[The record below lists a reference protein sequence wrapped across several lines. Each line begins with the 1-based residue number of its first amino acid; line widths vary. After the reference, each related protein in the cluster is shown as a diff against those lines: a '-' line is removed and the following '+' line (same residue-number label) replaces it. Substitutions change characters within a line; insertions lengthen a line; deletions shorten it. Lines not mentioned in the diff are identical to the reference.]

1 VIPDKNAVIAGNV
14 RLSFREL
21 DERSSRIAAALQR
34 RGVERGMTVGLL
46 IYTGTE
52 YLESF
57 FAACKIGAL
66 PFNMNYRY
74 ETDELRHLLA
84 DAEASTLILD
94 STLVAKVRRALPQL
108 PKLQRLIV
116 VYADG
121 AAAADDEV
129 AYSTLLAEPVDA
141 ADIASGRCDED
152 RLLLYTGGTTGMPK
166 GVEWTHRNLFFGGL
180 GGGGMTH
187 PDGPVTAPAQL
198 AERATAA
205 FPSISF
211 PLSPLMHGA
220 CLYSVL
226 ITLYAGHTLVLNTA
240 RSFNA
245 EHAWDSVERENV
257 WVLTFA
263 GDAMA
268 LPLIEAYDAH
278 PGRWNL
284 GALKVLSWGG
294 GALSENLQQ
303 AFAERF
309 PNVMRL
315 NGLGSSESGSLARG
329 LPTNHGEGLLRI
341 ACSENVAII
350 VDGCRFAQVGE
361 MGIIAGAG
369 ALPSG
374 YWRDPER
381 STKTFITL
389 QGRRWVLTGDS
400 GRLDA
405 DGMITFFGRDSN
417 CIMTGGEKVFAE
429 EVENA
434 VKLHPAVRDAIVVG
448 VPHKRWGETVV
459 AVVALKPGA
468 VLTLEDVQGH
478 CSNLARYKYPRR
490 LVLVDEVKRSPAGK
504 ADYRWGKTIATQD
517 TSKQPD

>member
-1 VIPDKNAVIAGNV
+1 VIAGDV

-21 DERSSRIAAALQR
+21 DERSSRIAAALKR

-46 IYTGTE
+46 MYTGTE

-66 PFNMNYRY
+66 PFNLNYRY

-84 DAEASTLILD
+84 DANASVLILD
-94 STLVAKVRRALPQL
+94 SALEAKVRAALPEL
-108 PKLQRLIV
+108 PELKRLVIV
-116 VYADG
+116 HGDG
-121 AAAADDEV
+121 KVAADDGV
-129 AYSTLLAEPVDA
+129 AYSVLLAERTDGT
-141 ADIASGRCDED
+141 DIASGRSDED
-152 RLLLYTGGTTGMPK
+152 RLLLYTGGTTGIPK

-198 AERATAA
+198 SERAMTA
-205 FPSISF
+205 FPLINL

-226 ITLYAGHTLVLNTA
+226 VTLFAGQTLVLNTA
-240 RSFNA
+240 RSFDA
-245 EHAWDSVERENV
+245 EHAWDIVERENV
-257 WVLTFA
+257 MSVSFA

-278 PGRWNL
+278 PGRWKL
-284 GALKVLSWGG
+284 STLRALSWGG
-294 GALSENLQQ
+294 AALSEKLQQ

-309 PNVMRL
+309 PTVIRI
-315 NGLGSSESGSLARG
+315 NGLGSSESGALARG
-329 LPTNHGEGLLRI
+329 LPPNNGEGLLRI
-341 ACSENVAII
+341 AAKDDLAII
-350 VDGCRFAQVGE
+350 VDGCRFAEVGE

-374 YWRDPER
+374 YWRDPDR
-381 STKTFITL
+381 TAKTFVTL
-389 QGRRWVLTGDS
+389 AGRRWVLTGDI
-400 GRLDA
+400 GRLDP
-405 DGMITFFGRDSN
+405 DGMMTFFGRDAN

-429 EVENA
+429 EVEDV

-448 VPHKRWGETVV
+448 APHERWGQVVV
-459 AVVALKPGA
+459 AVAALQPGA
-468 VLTLEDVQGH
+468 VLTLEEIQDH
-478 CSNLARYKYPRR
+478 CDKLARYKRPRR

-504 ADYRWGKTIATQD
+504 ADYRWGKVAALENEPAN
-517 TSKQPD
+517 KR

>member
-1 VIPDKNAVIAGNV
+1 VIAGDV
-14 RLSFREL
+14 RLNFREL
-21 DERSSRIAAALQR
+21 DERSSRIAAALKR
-34 RGVERGMTVGLL
+34 RGVQRGMTVGLL
-46 IYTGTE
+46 MYTGTE

-66 PFNMNYRY
+66 PFNLNYRY

-84 DAEASTLILD
+84 DANASALILD
-94 STLVAKVRRALPQL
+94 SALEAKVRAALPGLPELKQL
-108 PKLQRLIV
+108 VIV
-116 VYADG
+116 PRDG
-121 AAAADDEV
+121 KVATDDGV
-129 AYSTLLAEPVDA
+129 AYTELMAERIDA
-141 ADIASGRCDED
+141 TDITSDRSDDD
-152 RLLLYTGGTTGMPK
+152 RLLLYTGGTTGVPK

-187 PDGPVTAPAQL
+187 ADGPVTAPAQL
-198 AERATAA
+198 SERAMTG
-205 FPSISF
+205 FPLVNF

-226 ITLYAGHTLVLNTA
+226 VTLFAGQTLVLNIA
-240 RSFNA
+240 RSFDA
-245 EHAWDSVERENV
+245 EYAWDIVERENV
-257 WVLTFA
+257 MSVSFA

-284 GALKVLSWGG
+284 STLRALSWGG
-294 GALSENLQQ
+294 AALSEKLQQ

-309 PNVMRL
+309 PTVMRI

-329 LPTNHGEGLLRI
+329 LPPNNGEGLLRI
-341 ACSENVAII
+341 AARDDLAII
-350 VDGCRFAQVGE
+350 VEGCRFAEVGE

-374 YWRDPER
+374 YWRDPDR
-381 STKTFITL
+381 TAKTFVTL
-389 QGRRWVLTGDS
+389 KGRRWVLTGDI

-405 DGMITFFGRDSN
+405 DGMMTFFGRDAN

-429 EVENA
+429 EVEDV

-448 VPHKRWGETVV
+448 APHERWGQVVV
-459 AVVALKPGA
+459 AVAALQPGA
-468 VLTLEDVQGH
+468 VLTLEEIQGH
-478 CSNLARYKYPRR
+478 CDKLARYKRPRR

-504 ADYRWGKTIATQD
+504 ADYRWGKITALENEPAN
-517 TSKQPD
+517 KR